1 MEDPPVLEMSV
12 PVQEDSD
19 IMNLSVYRSVS

>member
-19 IMNLSVYRSVS
+19 TMNLSVYRSVS